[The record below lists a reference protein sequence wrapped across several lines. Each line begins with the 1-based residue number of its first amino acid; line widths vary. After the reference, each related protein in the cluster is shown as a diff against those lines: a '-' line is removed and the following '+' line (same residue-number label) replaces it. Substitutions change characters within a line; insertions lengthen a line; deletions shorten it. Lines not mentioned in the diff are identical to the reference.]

1 MLLSL
6 RKQGHLTLR
15 LLYPYFRINDS
26 VSISQC
32 SNKQSTMKILQAVNE
47 NQGLA
52 KTLSYQLA
60 KLYCLIAS
68 DVRYRQLL
76 YNILLRSFCK

>member
-1 MLLSL
+1 
-6 RKQGHLTLR
+6 
-15 LLYPYFRINDS
+15 
-26 VSISQC
+26 
-32 SNKQSTMKILQAVNE
+32 MKILQAVNE

-52 KTLSYQLA
+52 KTLPYQLA

-76 YNILLRSFCK
+76 YNILP